1 MNPEIINLKN
11 RPDLK
16 EKAIK
21 WFSSKWGIDE
31 IEYRKSFDEMYSDL
45 SPIPLWFVILG
56 NDGEIAAGCG
66 IIENDFVDRTDLK
79 PYLCA
84 LFVEP
89 QYRGNALG
97 GKLLFNARK
106 EAKKGGFENIY
117 LCTDHI
123 GYYEKYGWEYIA
135 IGNHPWGET
144 SRIYQANTKTE

>member
-21 WFSSKWGIDE
+21 WFSSKWGVAE
-31 IEYRKSFDEMYSDL
+31 IEYRKSFDEMYADI

-56 NDGEIAAGCG
+56 DDGEIAAGCG

-89 QYRGNALG
+89 QYRGMLG
-97 GKLLFNARK
+97 AESCSLTQEKRQKRADLK
-106 EAKKGGFENIY
+106 IY
-117 LCTDHI
+117 IFAPTTKATTKNTAGNTLPLAITLGANPQ
-123 GYYEKYGWEYIA
+123 GYIRQ
-135 IGNHPWGET
+135 IQ
-144 SRIYQANTKTE
+144 I